1 MATLKTEVKA
11 FIIQAI
17 ACYDTPTQVAESV
30 LKEFGIKITRQQVD
44 QNDPTKVSSK
54 GMAKKWVELFTAT
67 RERFQTEIASIPIA
81 NKAYRLRVLD
91 RMVTKTESMKN
102 FALTANLIEQASK
115 ECGDAFRLQQMEI
128 ERKKLEIE
136 KLKRE
141 LADDDEENDPI
152 PVVVNIN
159 VVDARVRDDSSDA

>member
-1 MATLKTEVKA
+1 MAALTPDVKA
-11 FIIQAI
+11 FIIQAL
-17 ACYDTPTQVAESV
+17 ACFDTLAIVVDSV
-30 LKEFGIKITRQQVD
+30 QKEFGIKITPQQVESH
-44 QNDPTKVSSK
+44 DPTKVSGK
-54 GMAKKWVELFTAT
+54 GLAKKWVDLFNTT
-67 RERFQTEIASIPIA
+67 RARFQTEIADIPIA

-91 RMVTKTESMKN
+91 RMAASTEKVKN
-102 FALTANLIEQASK
+102 YGMTAQLMEQAAK

-152 PVVVNIN
+152 PVAVNIN
-159 VVDARVRDDSSDA
+159 VVDARVSDGSSDP